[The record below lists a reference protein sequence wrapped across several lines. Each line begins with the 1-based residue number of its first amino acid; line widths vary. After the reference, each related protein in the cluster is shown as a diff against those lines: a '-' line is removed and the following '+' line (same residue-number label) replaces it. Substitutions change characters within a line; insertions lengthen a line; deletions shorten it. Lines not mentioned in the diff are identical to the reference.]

1 MQKGF
6 WKHDNKRSVSVVPRD
21 NTPQSLE
28 RALKELKRKLKKDDF
43 YKEMRKREFFVKPS
57 ELKKLK
63 KRRKKTTEGN
73 DLGNENK

>member
-1 MQKGF
+1 MPIG
-6 WKHDNKRSVSVVPRD
+6 HSNRRSVSVVPRD

-73 DLGNENK
+73 DLGNKNK